1 MRDTQPPITNEQQL
15 IGYTAGLAR
24 LNEVVSIR
32 EQALFASQDDPERL
46 EHARQELYR
55 IYRKRQGI
63 LDAIAVYERH
73 KAAQQSA

>member
-1 MRDTQPPITNEQQL
+1 MRDVQPPITSEQEL
-15 IGYTAGLAR
+15 VGYRAGLAR
-24 LNEVVSIR
+24 LNDVVVVR
-32 EQALFASQDDPERL
+32 EQALFASLHDPERV

-63 LDAIAVYERH
+63 LDAIAVYERQ